1 MNEQNDSAPD
11 STPLRL
17 PDPPGPPGASVDRPP
32 APAGTR
38 LQPGAGSPVQP
49 GPPMSVQAP
58 INDTTLNMSALV
70 LWASVA
76 ILALI
81 VLVILIA
88 VFTHR

>member
-1 MNEQNDSAPD
+1 
-11 STPLRL
+11 
-17 PDPPGPPGASVDRPP
+17 
-32 APAGTR
+32 
-38 LQPGAGSPVQP
+38 
-49 GPPMSVQAP
+49 MSVQAP